1 MANTNQVIVN
11 GKTILDLRSDT
22 VTPETLQK
30 GYTAHDKSGTKIT
43 GTLEA
48 SSSGGSKTVNFSGAD
63 ADSPASIT
71 YISNG
76 TTKMIT
82 IGGLESITS
91 AEIMVDV
98 NTSIYVTTSRTFSAF
113 YPTVSGA
120 TLVSGAIEKPEG
132 KVVRV
137 YAMYK
142 VD

>member
-1 MANTNQVIVN
+1 MANINQVIVN
-11 GKTILDLRSDT
+11 GETILDLRSDT

-63 ADSPASIT
+63 ADANASII

-82 IGGLESITS
+82 IGGSGPSS
-91 AEIMVDV
+91 AEIMADV
-98 NTSIYVTTSRTFSAF
+98 NTNIYADTSGFIIAF

-120 TLVSGAIEKPEG
+120 TLVPGAIEERTG
-132 KVVRV
+132 KAVWVH
-137 YAMYK
+137 AMYK